1 MKKNL
6 LIALVIFSTLN
17 IYSQD
22 NKGKL
27 LISGDMNYMKT
38 SSESGVT
45 VNNSSVQGQYLG
57 LGSSIGYFVT
67 DRFIVGVG
75 LDYNREKESRSN
87 ALNFNNSVQLGTTD
101 IKSKAFLPNV
111 YLGYYYPIIKNLYFN
126 LTTKVSFGKV
136 KFEYDFFYAYTSA
149 VQDTTSYSRYIGG
162 GHDNSE
168 YDIFSM
174 KVSPEVVYFI
184 SPEFGVCLGL
194 GGIEYSLIDNN
205 SGWMINFNPNYWRV
219 GFKFKL

>member
-17 IYSQD
+17 IYAQD
-22 NKGKL
+22 NKGKV
-27 LISGDMNYMKT
+27 LISGDVNYMKT

-45 VNNSSVQGQYLG
+45 TNKSSVQGQYLSV
-57 LGSSIGYFVT
+57 GSSIGYFVT

-75 LDYNREKESRSN
+75 LDYNWEKELRSN
-87 ALNFNNSVQLGTTD
+87 LLYFNHIIQLEKTD
-101 IKSKAFLPNV
+101 VKSKVFLPNIE
-111 YLGYYYPIIKNLYFN
+111 LGYYYPIINKLYFN
-126 LTTKVSFGKV
+126 TTTKISFGTV
-136 KFEYDFFYAYTSA
+136 KSEYNTTYAVASPFI
-149 VQDTTSYSRYIGG
+149 DTASFSNSLSG
-162 GHDNSE
+162 GHNNSE